1 MKSGKGIYEWKDGK
15 AVIDTSKASEDLTPV
30 HLLAVQVNEAVKV
43 WKEGLAK
50 SIQDIDDAVKFGMNA
65 FAGPF
70 ALAAGMQPQQL
81 TDALNSLTKRFGL
94 DFLKPEPEIIDG
106 SFKTIGR

>member
-1 MKSGKGIYEWKDGK
+1 MSGRTGK
-15 AVIDTSKASEDLTPV
+15 RSSTYQRHRKTSPP
-30 HLLAVQVNEAVKV
+30 HLLAVQINEAVKV

-50 SIQDIDDAVKFGMNA
+50 SIQDIDDGVKFGMNA

-81 TDALNSLTKRFGL
+81 TDALNMLAS
-94 DFLKPEPEIIDG
+94 G
-106 SFKTIGR
+106 SSSIS

>member
-1 MKSGKGIYEWKDGK
+1 
-15 AVIDTSKASEDLTPV
+15 
-30 HLLAVQVNEAVKV
+30 
-43 WKEGLAK
+43 
-50 SIQDIDDAVKFGMNA
+50 MNA

-81 TDALNSLTKRFGL
+81 ADALNMLASRFKL
-94 DFLKPEPEIIDG
+94 DILKPEPEIIDG

>member
-15 AVIDTSKASEDLTPV
+15 AVIDTSKTSEDLTPI
-30 HLLAVQVNEAVKV
+30 HLLAVQINEAVKV
-43 WKEGLAK
+43 WKEGLAN
-50 SIQDIDDAVKFGMNA
+50 SIQDIDDGVKYGMNA

-81 TDALNSLTKRFGL
+81 ADALNMLASRFKL
-94 DFLKPEPEIIDG
+94 DILKPEPEIIDG

>member
-1 MKSGKGIYEWKDGK
+1 MSGRTGK
-15 AVIDTSKASEDLTPV
+15 RSSTYRRRRKTSAPI
-30 HLLAVQVNEAVKV
+30 HLLAVQINEAVKV

-50 SIQDIDDAVKFGMNA
+50 SIQDIDDGVKFGMNA

-81 TDALNSLTKRFGL
+81 ADALNMLASRFKL
-94 DFLKPEPEIIDG
+94 DILKPEPEIIDG